1 MKKWAVLVV
10 VAAMVFTAVS
20 LAQAQQ
26 RYPLGAGNVA
36 FKVDYLRFTDSDFK
50 DLNVENG
57 IYFAGEFYVPIFNP
71 NLYLG
76 LEVGYGWSSG
86 DMDIIGADVDVDLDY
101 VPIEFNAKYAFEL
114 DPCLVLSL
122 GAGISYNYLNIDADV
137 NGLSLG
143 DSDWLFGGQ
152 FFADLNY
159 KMGQW
164 FMGANVKYQ
173 ITEDISLN
181 DIDTD
186 ASASNFRA
194 GGQFGF
200 MF

>member
-1 MKKWAVLVV
+1 MRKWTVVLV
-10 VAAMVFTAVS
+10 ALMVFAAVATAE
-20 LAQAQQ
+20 AQQ
-26 RYPLGAGNVA
+26 KYPLGSGNVA
-36 FKVDYLRFTDSDFK
+36 FKVDYLRFTDSDLK

-57 IYFAGEFYVPIFNP
+57 IYIGGEFYVPVFNP

-86 DMDIIGADVDVDLDY
+86 GIDILGADVDVDLDY

-122 GAGISYNYLNIDADV
+122 GAGISYNYLNIDAEV
-137 NGLSLG
+137 NGFSAG
-143 DSDWLFGGQ
+143 ESDWLFGGQ

-164 FMGANVKYQ
+164 FLGANVKYQ
-173 ITEDISLN
+173 LTEDIRLN
-181 DIDTD
+181 DIETD
-186 ASASNFRA
+186 ASADNFRV